1 MTCINQYISYWYSTY
16 RFLFRPTNTSMIAFG
31 WGCLRTLSEV
41 IHILSQIKA
50 VSTIISHNF
59 FIFFLTVS
67 LVIIQWF
74 LQRPAWWDQL
84 GSVCAYAWE
93 TYSGRTYDKHTANV
107 LPIEILR
114 MDTMLKSYFCI
125 CSSIQIS
132 VKWFKASSAF
142 YKRECRHPQVL
153 GTVTYGAYSY
163 CTKRF

>member
-31 WGCLRTLSEV
+31 RGCLRTLSEV

-93 TYSGRTYDKHTANV
+93 TYSERTYDKHTANV

-114 MDTMLKSYFCI
+114 MDTMLKSYFCT

-132 VKWFKASSAF
+132 VNDSKHLLISIN
-142 YKRECRHPQVL
+142 ENV
-153 GTVTYGAYSY
+153 GTHK
-163 CTKRF
+163 C